1 MTEEFN
7 ADEDEND
14 TDEVE
19 EIVEVAPLDD
29 SAMDELM
36 EEMNITEEEVPSEPD
51 VEELMEEDF
60 SQDEEFFE
68 ELDEP
73 EPEVIP
79 EIPDNP
85 QPINNMGVD
94 EGEVAAIQEA
104 LRNNHLADVLD
115 TEELMGLLPNE

>member
-36 EEMNITEEEVPSEPD
+36 EEMNI
-51 VEELMEEDF
+51 
-60 SQDEEFFE
+60 
-68 ELDEP
+68 
-73 EPEVIP
+73 I
-79 EIPDNP
+79 
-85 QPINNMGVD
+85 
-94 EGEVAAIQEA
+94 
-104 LRNNHLADVLD
+104 
-115 TEELMGLLPNE
+115 